1 MESLLSR
8 SQVWLSIPPTACK
21 YTQALAE
28 TRSIFWDFAGIYAI
42 YVKTLNLK
50 VKSNIS
56 KVSANQI
63 AGKMVTDTGAV
74 QEVTAQV
81 LSTQFSSYG
90 NLRDSTWFWASTT
103 MFTYSKTKSNLLTVT
118 FRYSC
123 FKNFHPSFSSHFF
136 FTLLPIPRVVFGNS
150 NGLAVVDYIQ
160 KTVVLNLGT
169 VELYGSND
177 PYQRQPRSPRKTR
190 QPSGGNKKRED
201 GSQKEKH
208 FIHFSEHDSFFFFFL
223 PEQLTPQFFSSRSKL

>member
-1 MESLLSR
+1 
-8 SQVWLSIPPTACK
+8 
-21 YTQALAE
+21 
-28 TRSIFWDFAGIYAI
+28 
-42 YVKTLNLK
+42 
-50 VKSNIS
+50 
-56 KVSANQI
+56 
-63 AGKMVTDTGAV
+63 
-74 QEVTAQV
+74 
-81 LSTQFSSYG
+81 
-90 NLRDSTWFWASTT
+90 

-190 QPSGGNKKRED
+190 QPSGGNKKRD
-201 GSQKEKH
+201 YGSQKEKD
-208 FIHFSEHDSFFFFFL
+208 FIHFSEHDSFFFFFFCQNSSPHSSLVPVLNCKLMQIWEWIKWRHALNAQWCSLSCLVYNADAWLSDDDQILALSLCFDWLSLFVYPPLSFSL
-223 PEQLTPQFFSSRSKL
+223 PLIHIPTLSQPIPFPRIPSFLLLSTTDSERYPFQ